1 MRAPKKVPADRIDNE
16 RGVAGADSA
25 SATGGIKT
33 LGADGSLDLLD
44 EKRRVEHT
52 VNITGIVTEEDTTEG
67 CEGTKE
73 VGLPGNGALSHVDIS
88 GSLDALGVGGLV
100 GHVVVAHVE

>member
-1 MRAPKKVPADRIDNE
+1 MWSAAE
-16 RGVAGADSA
+16 VA
-25 SATGGIKT
+25 K
-33 LGADGSLDLLD
+33 
-44 EKRRVEHT
+44 
-52 VNITGIVTEEDTTEG
+52 IVDHHLTEEDTTEG

-100 GHVVVAHVE
+100 GHIVVAHVE